1 MLRALYKGAIDF
13 PEHNSSASSDYI
25 KGDITQNEHPSQRI
39 PKTQP
44 EEQNLLTV
52 ILINRDRMNTAC
64 YFLAMQF
71 ASDIV
76 LTETTTMQ
84 QNETGSQLILKG
96 TTTIGVVCKDGVI
109 LASDTRVTMGFYIAH
124 KFGKKVYKIDE
135 HLGMTI
141 AGTVAD
147 AQRVVDILTANA
159 QLYRINLNRPMPV
172 SSAARLVANLLFSA
186 RYIPLAT
193 QVLIGGVD
201 ETGPHVFNLDPFG
214 SLTEEKSV
222 STGSGSPIAYGILED
237 KYREDMTIEELL
249 PIVMKAVNAAMK
261 RDVAS
266 GNSYNVTVI
275 DKNGYRELSEEEKS
289 KLLVK

>member
-1 MLRALYKGAIDF
+1 MSF
-13 PEHNSSASSDYI
+13 N
-25 KGDITQNEHPSQRI
+25 GDTSTMTQNSNPSD
-39 PKTQP
+39 
-44 EEQNLLTV
+44 LV
-52 ILINRDRMNTAC
+52 
-64 YFLAMQF
+64 
-71 ASDIV
+71 
-76 LTETTTMQ
+76 
-84 QNETGSQLILKG
+84 LKG

-109 LASDTRVTMGFYIAH
+109 LASDTRVTMGFYVAH

-135 HLGMTI
+135 HMGMTI

-159 QLYRINLNRPMPV
+159 QLYRINLNRPMPI

-186 RYIPLAT
+186 RYVPLAT

-237 KYREDMTIEELL
+237 KYREDMFIEELL
-249 PIVMKAVNAAMK
+249 PIVVKAVNAAMK

-266 GNSYNVTVI
+266 GNNYNVIVI
-275 DKNGYRELSEEEKS
+275 DKNGYRDLSEEEK
-289 KLLVK
+289 KLLLVK